1 MMRDGNQMKNEGIN
15 CYSYKSSLP
24 KPLLI
29 HPKVETEVYRYKIPK
44 KVELYEFYMYAKE
57 NQRVFSYCDQVNE
70 YRDSKIPS
78 PEDVSYTNLF
88 INGVLQPAKNYKV
101 VKDKL
106 ILKTIDLP
114 LEKTILILQMVKV

>member
-1 MMRDGNQMKNEGIN
+1 MREGNLMKKVDID
-15 CYSYKSSLP
+15 CHSYTASVE
-24 KPLLI
+24 KPLLTL
-29 HPKVETEVYRYKIPK
+29 PMVKTETYRYKIPK

-57 NQRVFSYCDQVNE
+57 NQRVFSYYDQVDE
-70 YRDSKIPS
+70 YRVNEIPS
-78 PEDVSYTNLF
+78 PEDVSYMNLF

-106 ILKTIDLP
+106 ILNTVDLP